1 VEQPRQTSDLRAQGR
16 DGADRVSAQTRRRAN
31 AGINATLPSIR
42 SVLLPR
48 LPPRHDARI
57 DAKLLL

>member
-16 DGADRVSAQTRRRAN
+16 DGTDRVSAQTRRRAN
-31 AGINATLPSIR
+31 SINATPPGIR
-42 SVLLPR
+42 AVLLPR
-48 LPPRHDARI
+48 PPSRHDARI